1 VARRHLKS
9 LNHDHDCVGQSA
21 FPERAFQ
28 SGRSITSKSVRTILE
43 EAAELLRSPDSWTQG
58 ELSRAEGGAYVNPL
72 RQDAVCWCLEGAIF
86 RAMGKAERFSP
97 VMDHVRKTLKAE
109 PCIWNDRENRTHAEV
124 LKALAVCAAKA

>member
-1 VARRHLKS
+1 MEGANRFRDRGSDQPTAGRR
-9 LNHDHDCVGQSA
+9 
-21 FPERAFQ
+21 
-28 SGRSITSKSVRTILE
+28 
-43 EAAELLRSPDSWTQG
+43 G